1 MAEIWQ
7 IGAGDKEKDLV
18 PTMLESGLMII
29 GPGNGGDISSLDDQT
44 LENNLRKTGEI
55 EEKHIKSTVIFL
67 KAFRDAN
74 EREIV
79 VLKLGSVCF
88 AVGAIAGKY
97 KWDKQFEKVYSY
109 WNKDNKY
116 DSEMEKREVG
126 WDLQHT
132 RKVDWFVLK
141 DNKAIYYFRRGIY
154 AKTRFSRVG
163 KKEPEREILH
173 NYLEKLGYNNKNGK
187 EMLEKIG
194 DPVNGL
200 NKYGFPIGKS

>member
-97 KWDKQFEKVYSY
+97 KWDNE
-109 WNKDNKY
+109 
-116 DSEMEKREVG
+116 E
-126 WDLQHT
+126 DLT
-132 RKVDWFVLK
+132 PSKIIFFIIRL
-141 DNKAIYYFRRGIY
+141 
-154 AKTRFSRVG
+154 RV
-163 KKEPEREILH
+163 RSSIVRSLSS
-173 NYLEKLGYNNKNGK
+173 
-187 EMLEKIG
+187 M
-194 DPVNGL
+194 
-200 NKYGFPIGKS
+200 PIRLFFNSQNVSLLLMVR